1 MKMCSVYSFIFLQI
15 KLILIYINIFALGL
29 VLKQRHEVSFYF
41 QIIDVNYIIKITC
54 TCSTFLLKA
63 VMLLSQSKGGLPLLY
78 ME

>member
-1 MKMCSVYSFIFLQI
+1 MKICFTYSFIFMQI
-15 KLILIYINIFALGL
+15 KLILIHINNFALGL
-29 VLKQRHEVSFYF
+29 VLKQRHEVSFKLK
-41 QIIDVNYIIKITC
+41 IIFNYIIKITC

>member
-1 MKMCSVYSFIFLQI
+1 MQI
-15 KLILIYINIFALGL
+15 KLILIHILNIFALGL
-29 VLKQRHEVSFYF
+29 VLKQRHEVSFKL
-41 QIIDVNYIIKITC
+41 QIINFNYIIEITR